1 MYLRYSQLGLHPKT
15 CLSEQ
20 KLSLGRLK
28 PNLYVI
34 IPSCCRCFCSQ
45 LYRLLL
51 SYIAIDTGRS
61 LCKHNL
67 LLSAKNRT
75 LEIKLMPVFA
85 CFL

>member
-20 KLSLGRLK
+20 KLSLEWLK
-28 PNLYVI
+28 PNLHAIILSYRYVI
-34 IPSCCRCFCSQ
+34 CSQ

-51 SYIAIDTGRS
+51 AYLFIDTGRS
-61 LCKHNL
+61 LCKHSL
-67 LLSAKNRT
+67 LRSAKNRT
-75 LEIKLMPVFA
+75 LEIERMPVFA